1 MRVNEK
7 SPKEKAIGAMQNICS
22 VAGIM
27 YNDVRNNSV
36 LTPEEI
42 GTYINGLKFCI
53 RDISE
58 YYGYDSILAKQINE
72 RYAELKSAN
81 AKISELQAE
90 LRKKD
95 VGSDTV
101 TAKLSLYEDAARAF
115 YEAAGLHYGTVSFM
129 AKALVTEMSAEYH
142 REPEPHLTTAKDMF
156 DKLRKRMEAK
166 QLMGFE
172 LVQESSYREY
182 IKDTERNR
190 QRIADLYKVFMPDSR
205 ITEFR
210 STQVKSK
217 WTCRYSVHIP
227 YTDIEKLIDKYGKD
241 KEATPC

>member
-1 MRVNEK
+1 MRANEK
-7 SPKEKAIGAMQNICS
+7 SPKEKAIRAMQNMCS

-27 YNDVRNNSV
+27 YNDVRNGSM

-42 GTYINGLKFCI
+42 GIYINGLEFCI
-53 RDISE
+53 GDISE
-58 YYGYDSILAKQINE
+58 HYGYDSILAKQVNE

-90 LRKKD
+90 LRRKD

-101 TAKLSLYEDAARAF
+101 TAKLSLYEDVARAF
-115 YEAAGLHYGTVSFM
+115 YEAAGLHYGTVSFT
-129 AKALVTEMSAEYH
+129 ARALVIEMSAEYH
-142 REPEPHLTTAKDMF
+142 REPEPHLTTAKGMF
-156 DKLRKRMEAK
+156 NKLRKKMETK
-166 QLMGFE
+166 QLVGFE

-190 QRIADLYKVFMPDSR
+190 RRIADLYKVFMPDSR

-210 STQVKSK
+210 STQVKGE
-217 WTCRYSVHIP
+217 WTCRYSVHLP
-227 YTDIEKLIDKYGKD
+227 YTNIEKLIDKYGTD